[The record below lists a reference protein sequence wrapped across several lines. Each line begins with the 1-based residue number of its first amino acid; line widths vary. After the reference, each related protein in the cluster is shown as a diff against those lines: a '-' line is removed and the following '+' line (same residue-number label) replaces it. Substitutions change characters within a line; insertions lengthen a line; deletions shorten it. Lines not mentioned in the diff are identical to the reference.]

1 MPEFSQLSLLQN
13 DMSQAEYQRLKKEIE
28 AQSLL
33 VANLSKASY
42 AGQKL
47 RTFQIPKRYNQ
58 TVPCVHLLG
67 YLNEDGTGQTGI
79 EKSYNTVLEQHSGS
93 ISVSYQVN
101 GITYIVTPR
110 YLDEGE
116 QNVKTRFERIIK
128 NNLTHLT
135 DDADGDTIKAEYVSA
150 ADPIEKSSDRKEKNA
165 GKNDSETN

>member
-1 MPEFSQLSLLQN
+1 MPANVEKLFIKPR
-13 DMSQAEYQRLKKEIE
+13 AKE
-28 AQSLL
+28 
-33 VANLSKASY
+33 
-42 AGQKL
+42 
-47 RTFQIPKRYNQ
+47 RT
-58 TVPCVHLLG
+58 
-67 YLNEDGTGQTGI
+67 
-79 EKSYNTVLEQHSGS
+79 
-93 ISVSYQVN
+93 YQVN
-101 GITYIVTPR
+101 GITYTVTPK